1 MEYAPINDEND
12 NIFNNGL
19 SYINDNLS
27 VDNSDPCQINQKYYF
42 KSVEIKEL
50 LIDAL
55 NNKDTLTIENEGEY
69 KNKEIDELISK
80 IESFEPKFMKL
91 QEELDTLS
99 NEYNKEIKNTE
110 NNVKKLESSIIFM
123 KSVEKEY
130 QKNDVNIK
138 DIIDKLNDYSSI
150 IKDNDKLLKIKEKY
164 LSKRKEL
171 NSYIYFI
178 QKLNK
183 WNTSAICPICITNRI
198 DTYCNPCG
206 HTACGDCLNRNHM
219 INNTSYNSNK
229 CPICR
234 EYVNEIRKLFF
245 I

>member
-1 MEYAPINDEND
+1 MDYASLDGSD
-12 NIFNNGL
+12 NLNIQGL
-19 SYINDNLS
+19 SYINDNIS
-27 VDNSDPCQINQKYYF
+27 NDNSDPCQTNQKYYF

-55 NNKDTLTIENEGEY
+55 NNKNILNVENDGEY
-69 KNKEIDELISK
+69 KNEEIDELISK
-80 IESFEPKFMKL
+80 IESLEPKFMKL

-99 NEYNKEIKNTE
+99 DEYNKEKKNTD
-110 NNVKKLESSIIFM
+110 NNIKKLESSIVFM
-123 KSVEKEY
+123 KSFETEY
-130 QKNDVNIK
+130 KNNDENLK
-138 DIIDKLNDYSSI
+138 DIINKLNEYSSI
-150 IKDNDKLLKIKEKY
+150 IKDNDNLLKIKDKY

-171 NSYIYFI
+171 HSYLYFI

-198 DTYCNPCG
+198 DSYCNPCG
-206 HTACGDCLNRNHM
+206 HTACNECLTRNNI
-219 INNTSYNSNK
+219 INNNSYNSNK

-234 EYVNEIRKLFF
+234 EYINEIRKLFF